1 MRTFGAGAVE
11 RVVTLMA
18 CEAAAAGR
26 RPSAEE
32 MAGWRSVVEALGDPI
47 QTVTI
52 SIGIPPALVPGRGGY
67 R

>member
-1 MRTFGAGAVE
+1 VRTFDAGAVE

-18 CEAAAAGR
+18 CEAAAAGH
-26 RPSAEE
+26 RPSAQE
-32 MAGWRSVVEALGDPI
+32 MAAWRNVVEALGDPI

-52 SIGIPPALVPGRGGY
+52 SVGIPPALIPGRGGY